1 MNDEFRIETPEAVS
15 FGYDI
20 AGIGS
25 RFMAALVD
33 SLIVIVIELVVLT
46 VALAVTTSAPNDLLA
61 GGIGSWILAVLG
73 LLAFAILWGYYL
85 LFEMIWNGQSPGKRW
100 VGLRVIKDTGAPIS
114 FVDSAIRN
122 LVRLVDFLPAY
133 YGVGVLVMF
142 FNDRARR
149 LGDFA
154 AGTLVVR
161 ERKDVT
167 LESLVTPA
175 ATARPPGAE
184 DRILPGLE
192 NLTSGDYDLIVR
204 FLRRRFQ
211 LVNQAELT
219 QRLAATIQARMGLPA
234 GHLSPRAA
242 EQFLR
247 QVADAYRQRARS
259 AGPQDDS

>member
-1 MNDEFRIETPEAVS
+1 MNDDFLIETPEAVS
-15 FGYDI
+15 FGYDV

-33 SLIVIVIELVVLT
+33 TLLIGVLQAVVLGLT
-46 VALAVTTSAPNDLLA
+46 IAALSSAQGGPWIAA
-61 GGIGSWILAVLG
+61 GLG
-73 LLAFAILWGYYL
+73 LLAFALLWGYYL

-100 VGLRVIKDTGAPIS
+100 VGLRVIKESGAPIS